1 MSILFENLPDV
12 SFAEKDTA
20 VIEQEIISRFE
31 DKLGR
36 KLHRADPW
44 RQTLLTFAYIFAQQR
59 SNIDFA
65 AKQNLLKYS
74 SEGFLQ
80 NLGALLGVEI
90 NESAH
95 AKTILRFEQS
105 AVLPTTTI
113 ISKGTRAT
121 PGNGLYFATEETAEI
136 KPGETEVEVSAVCLQ
151 AGTIGNGWLPGYINR
166 LVDTFPFSCSVEN
179 TDVSAGGADR
189 EDLESLRERIRMR
202 PESFSTAGPYGA
214 YEYWAKTANQ
224 LIVDVSVNS
233 PSPGV
238 VEVIPLLQGGEI
250 PTQSIID
257 DVYKTINSDKRR
269 PLTDKVIV
277 RAPEIVKYDISL
289 TFFISRRNAA
299 SGVSVEQS
307 VKAAVNEYA
316 LWQKS
321 RLGRNIDPSTL
332 VKMVRRAG
340 GRIDLESLLPI
351 FRELRHFELG
361 VADEDKITVING
373 GFEDD

>member
-1 MSILFENLPDV
+1 MSILLENLPDV

-20 VIEQEIISRFE
+20 VIEREVISRFE

-36 KLHRADPW
+36 KLSRADPW
-44 RQTLLTFAYIFAQQR
+44 RQTLLTFAYLFAQQR
-59 SNIDFA
+59 SNIDFS

-80 NLGALLGVEI
+80 NLGALLGVAI
-90 NESAH
+90 NEESY
-95 AKTILRFEQS
+95 AKTRLKFTQS
-105 AVLPTTTI
+105 AILPTTTI
-113 ISKGTRAT
+113 IPKGSRAT
-121 PGNGLYFATEETAEI
+121 PGNNIYFATEEIAEI
-136 KPGETEVEVSAVCLQ
+136 KPGTTETEVAAACMQS
-151 AGTIGNGWLPGYINR
+151 GTIGNGWLPGYINR

-179 TDVSAGGADR
+179 TEISAGGADR
-189 EDLESLRERIRMR
+189 EDLESLRERIRIR

-224 LIVDVSVNS
+224 LIVDVSVDS

-238 VEVIPLLQGGEI
+238 VEVIPLLHGGEI

-257 DVYKTINSDKRR
+257 DVYRTLNADNRR

-277 RAPEIVKYDISL
+277 RMPETVKYEISL
-289 TFFISRRNAA
+289 TFFISRRNAS
-299 SGVSVEQS
+299 SGTSIEQS
-307 VKAAVNEYA
+307 VNAAVKEYA

-340 GRIDLESLLPI
+340 GRVDLESLLPA

-361 VADEDKITVING
+361 VADEDKIAVLNG

>member
-1 MSILFENLPDV
+1 MSMLFENLPDV
-12 SFAEKDTA
+12 NFAEKDIK

-31 DKLGR
+31 QKLGR

-59 SNIDFA
+59 NNIDFA

-90 NESAH
+90 NESIH
-95 AKTILRFEQS
+95 AKTILRFRQS
-105 AVLPTTTI
+105 TVLPTTTI

-136 KPGETEVEVSAVCLQ
+136 KPGETEIEVSAVCLQ
-151 AGTIGNGWLPGYINR
+151 AGTIGNGWQPGYINR
-166 LVDTFPFSCSVEN
+166 LVDTFPFNSSVEN
-179 TDVSAGGADR
+179 IEISAGGTDR

-202 PESFSTAGPYGA
+202 PESFSTAGPSGA

-224 LIVDVSVNS
+224 LIIDVSVKT

-257 DVYKTINSDKRR
+257 DVYKTISYDKRR

-277 RAPEIVKYDISL
+277 RMPEVVKYDITL
-289 TFFISRRNAA
+289 TFFISRRNAS
-299 SGVSVEQS
+299 SGVNIEQS
-307 VKAAVNEYA
+307 VKDAVKEYV

-340 GRIDLESLLPI
+340 GRVDLDSLLPV
-351 FRELRHFELG
+351 FKELRHFELG
-361 VADEDKITVING
+361 VADDDKISVING